1 MTGTVDLHVFV
12 LVRVSVMVISVVHG
26 VESSSPLDSPGK
38 GTVIS
43 KVVDSVTV
51 TITSGVPTVE
61 VDGVLAAVR
70 ELVEEEVGVMG
81 ISMVLSPIVMHETE
95 TAGPAALLVAR
106 TVVNLTMLAL
116 WQGDES
122 EILTL
127 QMLAML

>member
-1 MTGTVDLHVFV
+1 
-12 LVRVSVMVISVVHG
+12 MVISVVHG